1 MEFCEGSDLNKLI
14 NEYKKRNEPIKE
26 ELIYNIVLQ
35 ICGGIKVIHKHNLI
49 HRDLK
54 PSNIMRN
61 NDRIKIGDFGIS
73 KKLDT
78 KSGYAKT
85 SVGTFNYMAPE
96 ILKGEKY
103 NSKVDIWALGC
114 IIYELL
120 TFNICFEN
128 EGLYG
133 LFNIIINEQHGTIN
147 LDEYNHKWQELIDLL
162 LNKNYKKRPDINEV
176 YNFLKKEI
184 FHEMNKKAVKKDII
198 LYYNQKYGKNSSN
211 GFAINKN
218 WIENWKQKINFEK
231 NKQKLE
237 KNFVNSINIIEVPDE
252 INDLF
257 QINNKEIIVNI
268 DYFLNDG
275 NELNIENKI
284 LKENSYEIISEEL
297 WESFKKYGY
306 DIEINYEI
314 INNSMK
320 NFLTNLVFLKNDKN
334 RKIILKFDCL
344 IYLDDEK
351 NLINKI
357 VRCLNSKINNIAKN
371 ICLFYSNKEKYE
383 NDDFIYNKISD
394 KRKYIISFIK
404 KINLDND
411 KISLRSPL
419 YLPLQ
424 SPILTG
430 LTNSGE
436 DSYIN
441 SVLQILNNINLFSQY
456 LCQISIS
463 KQESPIISALKNV
476 FLNMRNPNIK
486 TYNPLELKTI
496 ISKYNPKLLQNESI
510 NPLQLFEFIFNSIH
524 KELNENKNE
533 IYPFDDEVE
542 DTNWNEKYNYEKNR
556 FNYENKSII
565 IDLFYGIQATETFC
579 LNCNKICYIFE
590 HFYFL
595 TLPVLLKN
603 DIIDLKDM
611 INDYSKTSKIKSD
624 YFCSICDKKNNA
636 YYKNIFYEI
645 PEILIIHPEGLK
657 DNHINFEEK
666 NDIKLSEN
674 LKNKIIV
681 YNLIGII
688 YHFEKDNRSHNIAH
702 YNI

>member
-14 NEYKKRNEPIKE
+14 NEYKKRNELIKE

-35 ICGGIKVIHKHNLI
+35 IYGGIKVIHKHNLI

-78 KSGYAKT
+78 KSRYAKT

-120 TFNICFEN
+120 TLNICFEN

-211 GFAINKN
+211 EFAINKN

-268 DYFLNDG
+268 DYFL
-275 NELNIENKI
+275 KC
-284 LKENSYEIISEEL
+284 
-297 WESFKKYGY
+297 F
-306 DIEINYEI
+306 
-314 INNSMK
+314 
-320 NFLTNLVFLKNDKN
+320 
-334 RKIILKFDCL
+334 
-344 IYLDDEK
+344 
-351 NLINKI
+351 
-357 VRCLNSKINNIAKN
+357 
-371 ICLFYSNKEKYE
+371 
-383 NDDFIYNKISD
+383 
-394 KRKYIISFIK
+394 
-404 KINLDND
+404 
-411 KISLRSPL
+411 
-419 YLPLQ
+419 
-424 SPILTG
+424 
-430 LTNSGE
+430 
-436 DSYIN
+436 
-441 SVLQILNNINLFSQY
+441 
-456 LCQISIS
+456 
-463 KQESPIISALKNV
+463 
-476 FLNMRNPNIK
+476 
-486 TYNPLELKTI
+486 
-496 ISKYNPKLLQNESI
+496 
-510 NPLQLFEFIFNSIH
+510 
-524 KELNENKNE
+524 
-533 IYPFDDEVE
+533 
-542 DTNWNEKYNYEKNR
+542 
-556 FNYENKSII
+556 
-565 IDLFYGIQATETFC
+565 
-579 LNCNKICYIFE
+579 
-590 HFYFL
+590 
-595 TLPVLLKN
+595 
-603 DIIDLKDM
+603 
-611 INDYSKTSKIKSD
+611 
-624 YFCSICDKKNNA
+624 
-636 YYKNIFYEI
+636 
-645 PEILIIHPEGLK
+645 
-657 DNHINFEEK
+657 
-666 NDIKLSEN
+666 
-674 LKNKIIV
+674 
-681 YNLIGII
+681 
-688 YHFEKDNRSHNIAH
+688 
-702 YNI
+702 